1 MSALVHPPQP
11 TVALA
16 PTAAAARV
24 DWMDG
29 ARAIGILLVM
39 VGHLQGL
46 PTWLGQLIFT
56 MHVPLFF
63 WLSGWLCDPAAGV
76 GSARTGVGATLRR
89 LAVPYAL
96 FFGLSWAYWMLT
108 RGHPGRSIDQGA
120 LHWSEPWVGFVLGI
134 GPEMIVNP
142 TLWFFPCL
150 ITTTIA
156 FGLLARSAARVG
168 AGPAAATAAIAVLAA
183 ALLAILPAPTAR
195 WPWGTDIV
203 PSALLLFALGHACR
217 IVWPVLAPWFVRA
230 GVAATL
236 GWSGVAAAW
245 AAAALACGP
254 VDLQYLA
261 YGSSPWAFV
270 VVALLGI
277 ATVLRVAHRLPVG
290 PTVRWLS
297 RNTLILFPTHV
308 ILYNLLGGIGKVVVG
323 WDAATLHSA
332 GVQLAVLA
340 ATLVLSVPTV
350 AVCRRLLHAVD
361 AWGGRT
367 RRV

>member
-1 MSALVHPPQP
+1 VSAFARPLQP
-11 TVALA
+11 TVARA
-16 PTAAAARV
+16 PLRAAARV
-24 DWMDG
+24 DWVDG

-39 VGHLQGL
+39 VGHLQAL
-46 PTWLGQLIFT
+46 PTWLGQLIFSL
-56 MHVPLFF
+56 HVPLFF
-63 WLSGWLCDPAAGV
+63 WLSGWLCDPAAGA
-76 GSARTGVGATLRR
+76 GSARTGVGTTLRR

-108 RGHPGRSIDQGA
+108 RGHPSRSVDHGA

-134 GPEMIVNP
+134 GPQMIVNP

-150 ITTTIA
+150 IATTIL
-156 FGLLARSAARVG
+156 FGLLARSAARLG
-168 AGPAAATAAIAVLAA
+168 AGSAAATAAIAVLAA
-183 ALLAILPAPTAR
+183 ALLAILPAPSAR
-195 WPWGTDIV
+195 WPWGLDIV

-217 IVWPVLAPWFVRA
+217 IVWPVLAPGLART

-236 GWSGVAAAW
+236 GWSVVTAAW
-245 AAAALACGP
+245 GAAALARGP
-254 VDLQYLA
+254 VDLQALA
-261 YGSSPWAFV
+261 YGGSPWAFV

-277 ATVLRVAHRLPVG
+277 AAVLRVAHHLPVG

-308 ILYNLLGGIGKVVVG
+308 ILYSLLTGIGKVVIG

-332 GVQLAVLA
+332 VGQLAILA

-350 AVCRRLLHAVD
+350 AVCRRLLDAADARAV
-361 AWGGRT
+361 RT
-367 RRV
+367 AGA

>member
-1 MSALVHPPQP
+1 MSALARPPQP
-11 TVALA
+11 SVALA
-16 PTAAAARV
+16 PLPAAARV
-24 DWMDG
+24 DWVDG

-46 PTWLGQLIFT
+46 PTWLGQLICS

-63 WLSGWLCDPAAGV
+63 WLSGWLCDPAGGA
-76 GSARTGVGATLRR
+76 GSARTGVAATLRR

-108 RGHPGRSIDQGA
+108 RGHPARSIDHGA
-120 LHWSEPWVGFVLGI
+120 LHGSEPWVGFVLGI
-134 GPEMIVNP
+134 GPQMIVNP

-150 ITTTIA
+150 IATTIA
-156 FGLLARSAARVG
+156 FGLLTRSAARVG
-168 AGPAAATAAIAVLAA
+168 AGSAAATGAITVFAA
-183 ALLAILPAPTAR
+183 ALLAILPAPSAR
-195 WPWGTDIV
+195 WPWGLDIV

-217 IVWPVLAPWFVRA
+217 IVWPVLAAGVVRT
-230 GVAATL
+230 GVAASL
-236 GWSGVAAAW
+236 GWSVVAAAW
-245 AAAALACGP
+245 AAAALARGP
-254 VDLQYLA
+254 VDLQYLE
-261 YGSSPWAFV
+261 YGGSPWAFV

-277 ATVLRVAHRLPVG
+277 AAVLRVAHCLPVG

-308 ILYNLLGGIGKVVVG
+308 ILYNLLPGIGKALVG

-332 GVQLAVLA
+332 GGQLAILA

-350 AVCRRLLHAVD
+350 AVCRRLLDAAD
-361 AWGGRT
+361 AWVVRM
-367 RRV
+367 RRF